1 MCAYANVR
9 NEPSRG
15 AQDARNIR
23 ATLRYT
29 DAEENEICEI
39 EGRWAYHP
47 QDFMVERTQA
57 PSVADIPAHGGNF
70 KIDLGL
76 IYFQDDAWFAFNDE
90 SRFRTLAS

>member
-1 MCAYANVR
+1 
-9 NEPSRG
+9 
-15 AQDARNIR
+15 
-23 ATLRYT
+23 
-29 DAEENEICEI
+29 
-39 EGRWAYHP
+39 
-47 QDFMVERTQA
+47 MVERTQA